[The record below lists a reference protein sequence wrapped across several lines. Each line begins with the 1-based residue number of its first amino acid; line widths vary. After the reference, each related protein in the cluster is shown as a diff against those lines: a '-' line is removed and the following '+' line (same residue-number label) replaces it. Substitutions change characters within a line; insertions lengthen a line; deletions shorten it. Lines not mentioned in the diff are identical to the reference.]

1 MDIIYVLYF
10 FYWKNMIKC
19 KRSKFGI
26 SNEIIVN
33 KGQEVDPK
41 KKMIQ
46 SQGICRCDIDGK
58 NIVKSMGAKI

>member
-1 MDIIYVLYF
+1 
-10 FYWKNMIKC
+10 MIKC

-58 NIVKSMGAKI
+58 NIVKSMGPKI